1 MRSMIVTLCATLA
14 ILIGGSEASLAG
26 PNYGSFKGKVIA
38 SFLPDGRNMRL
49 EQPFGYIDPKGK
61 HWDVPA
67 GEQTD
72 GASIPKAL
80 WVMSPPF
87 TGKYRE
93 AAVIHDYY
101 CRRQAVSW
109 QGTHNVFYDAMRAGG
124 VDERTAKVMFAAV
137 YNFGPRWGGS
147 STRRAAP
154 GSEEPVSVER
164 QQDFMRDLGRWV
176 DRSNPSREQI
186 VKAVETGAIP
196 R

>member
-1 MRSMIVTLCATLA
+1 MRSMLVAFCATLA
-14 ILIGGSEASLAG
+14 VLVGGFEASLAE
-26 PNYGSFKGKVIA
+26 PNFGNFKGKVIA

-72 GASIPKAL
+72 GASIPKAFWL
-80 WVMSPPF
+80 MSPPF
-87 TGKYRE
+87 SGKYRE

-101 CRRQAVSW
+101 CRKQVESW
-109 QGTHNVFYDAMRAGG
+109 QATHNVFFDAMRAGG

-137 YNFGPRWGGS
+137 YNFGPRWGVG
-147 STRRAAP
+147 STRASRR
-154 GSEEPVSVER
+154 GEEPASIK
-164 QQDFMRDLGRWV
+164 QQQEFIRDLGKWV
-176 DRSNPSREQI
+176 DRSNPSREEI
-186 VKAVETGAIP
+186 AKAVEQGNIP